1 MAVVIHK
8 FKLLF
13 YVKKLQYSVICAKTA
28 ALQKPI
34 TISVAEYAG
43 RSLENNASFVS
54 YWFLKWEAIFQ
65 INASI
70 AKKTQE

>member
-43 RSLENNASFVS
+43 WSLENNASFVS
-54 YWFLKWEAIFQ
+54 Y
-65 INASI
+65 
-70 AKKTQE
+70 